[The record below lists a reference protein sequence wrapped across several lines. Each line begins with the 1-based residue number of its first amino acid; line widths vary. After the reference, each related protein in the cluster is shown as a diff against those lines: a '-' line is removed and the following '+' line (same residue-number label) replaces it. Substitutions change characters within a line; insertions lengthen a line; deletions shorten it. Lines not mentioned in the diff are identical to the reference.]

1 MLHYS
6 GLPIHAGE
14 LGNMAV
20 DLALI
25 LQPWRLLKINSA
37 TERVKQT
44 LQQFFALELEGGPL
58 GGKPL
63 PVSAFEDPYV
73 FAYLAEVA
81 MFITDDVTKGLTT
94 EDKSRV
100 ARGAVI
106 ALSGMGVQRYA
117 QVSEAITRRK
127 EEFMDGI
134 RHADRMVAVMRGQLG
149 PADDS
154 EVAEAFK
161 TAAKLLGESQDTAG
175 GAAAILKDA
184 HLGQRLK
191 HLTQ

>member
-1 MLHYS
+1 
-6 GLPIHAGE
+6 
-14 LGNMAV
+14 MAV

-44 LQQFFALELEGGPL
+44 LQQFFALELQGGPF

-73 FAYLAEVA
+73 FGYMMEVA
-81 MFITDDVTKGLTT
+81 MFIADDVTKGLTV

-117 QVSEAITRRK
+117 QVSETVMRRK
-127 EEFMDGI
+127 EEILDGI
-134 RHADRMVAVMRGQLG
+134 RHADRMVAVMRGQLDS
-149 PADDS
+149 ADDP

-161 TAAKLLGESQDTAG
+161 TAAKLLAPQDTAG

-191 HLTQ
+191 SLAQ